1 MVNFSDCINA
11 AVIRHKGDSTFYLP
25 KIVKGHNELCLLPA
39 FPESAEEERYIK
51 FYGDFKEWDAFEFTE
66 AQKVHRMEQRAL
78 AMCV

>member
-25 KIVKGHNELCLLPA
+25 KVVKGHNELCLLPA
-39 FPESAEEERYIK
+39 FPESPEEERYIK

-66 AQKVHRMEQRAL
+66 AQKVHRMEQRAM
-78 AMCV
+78 AMC

>member
-39 FPESAEEERYIK
+39 FPESPEEERYIK

-66 AQKVHRMEQRAL
+66 AQKVHRMEQRAM